1 MKKISDEYQAVRKHK
16 TVYGSVSGNYAFRGE
31 KTIWFESTLERD
43 FLLKQEFDDNV
54 VDVVSQPIT
63 IPYTTELGNEST
75 YTPDFLVQLSCASY
89 FSPSLFP
96 NPILIEIKPREKL
109 IKDWVKLKPKFKAAI
124 AFCREK
130 GWDFKLMDE
139 ARIYDTYWKNLH
151 FLKRYKRFAVEDG
164 RRDSLINTLQKI
176 GSCTVTELP
185 SFLYRDETNVL
196 YAIHDIW
203 ALISQKHIKC
213 DLNLPLTSHT
223 PISINSGET
232 LLEDLKHD

>member
-1 MKKISDEYQAVRKHK
+1 MKKISHEYQAVRKHK

-63 IPYTTELGNEST
+63 IQYITELGNEST
-75 YTPDFLVQLSCASY
+75 YTPDFLVQLSCATY

-124 AFCREK
+124 AFCKEK
-130 GWDFKLMDE
+130 GWDFKLIDE
-139 ARIYDTYWKNLH
+139 ARIYDTYWENLH
-151 FLKRYKRFAVEDG
+151 FLKRYKRFSVEEN
-164 RRDSLINTLQKI
+164 RRDSLINTLQNI
-176 GSCTVTELP
+176 GSCSVSELP

-196 YAIHDIW
+196 YTIHDIW
-203 ALISQKHIKC
+203 ALIAQKYINC
-213 DLNLPLTSHT
+213 DLNRPLTSHT
-223 PISINSGET
+223 TIWINLNET

>member
-1 MKKISDEYQAVRKHK
+1 MKKISDEYQAVRKHM

-63 IPYTTELGNEST
+63 ISYITELGNEST
-75 YTPDFLVQLSCASY
+75 YTPDFLVQLSCATY
-89 FSPSLFP
+89 FSPSLYP

-109 IKDWVKLKPKFKAAI
+109 RKDWVKLKPKFKAAI
-124 AFCREK
+124 AFCKEK
-130 GWDFKLMDE
+130 GWDFKLIDE
-139 ARIYDTYWKNLH
+139 ARIYDTYWENLH
-151 FLKRYKRFAVEDG
+151 FLKRYKRFLVEEN
-164 RRDSLINTLQKI
+164 RRDSLINALQNI
-176 GSCTVTELP
+176 GSCSVSELP

-203 ALISQKHIKC
+203 ALIAQKYITC
-213 DLNLPLTSHT
+213 DLNRPLTSHT
-223 PISINSGET
+223 TIWINLNET

>member
-1 MKKISDEYQAVRKHK
+1 
-16 TVYGSVSGNYAFRGE
+16 
-31 KTIWFESTLERD
+31 
-43 FLLKQEFDDNV
+43 
-54 VDVVSQPIT
+54 
-63 IPYTTELGNEST
+63 
-75 YTPDFLVQLSCASY
+75 
-89 FSPSLFP
+89 
-96 NPILIEIKPREKL
+96 
-109 IKDWVKLKPKFKAAI
+109 
-124 AFCREK
+124 
-130 GWDFKLMDE
+130 MDE

-203 ALISQKHIKC
+203 ALIAQKYIKC
-213 DLNLPLTSHT
+213 DLNRPLTSHT
-223 PISINSGET
+223 TIWINLNET